1 MGDTESFWLRETT
14 GLDGQRDREESEAGS
29 ARLDLLELD
38 SPGGRRL
45 YIQTPGRGAGGGGE
59 LRRRGRRR
67 WDWGLQRTPPHP
79 KEKLHLQKDGAKT
92 LVIN

>member
-29 ARLDLLELD
+29 ARLDLPELD

-45 YIQTPGRGAGGGGE
+45 YIQTPGRGAGGGGGVE
-59 LRRRGRRR
+59 EEGPKEV
-67 WDWGLQRTPPHP
+67 GLGITKNPPHP